1 MVAWYYAGLDEKV
14 GSQPEDTG
22 ATGYRVRGNNSQIIR
37 DVGAASIVLLK
48 NTNNA
53 LPLSAP
59 QIVAIFG
66 SHAGSAMVSP
76 FAPPFAAFILEKQS
90 DSRLFWNLVS
100 VTAGWSKLP
109 ILCGWR
115 RRRVLRTS
123 YLARW
128 QRCPFTHLLGLAAT
142 RFDRAGE
149 SG

>member
-48 NTNNA
+48 NTDNA

-76 FAPPFAAFILEKQS
+76 FAPPFAAFILEK
-90 DSRLFWNLVS
+90 
-100 VTAGWSKLP
+100 
-109 ILCGWR
+109 
-115 RRRVLRTS
+115 
-123 YLARW
+123 
-128 QRCPFTHLLGLAAT
+128 
-142 RFDRAGE
+142 
-149 SG
+149 